1 MVIPLSYLYLNDD
14 KIQLLYDATSK
25 EITGERKVTV
35 KTNLEASGEVN
46 AKTSALLSFLAE
58 LGGSGS
64 GKAGK
69 EKTEEYTT
77 TTPLNKK
84 LQSLES
90 YFKENNIKIFNLNK
104 EKDFKNYIGNF
115 VTATIL
121 FKGTISEEI
130 LDLNG
135 NLDDFSVHMF
145 ASKKFLKTATGH
157 YRITHSAVPV
167 GLNVFGVLRGI
178 DVTTRIMEID
188 PIAF

>member
-1 MVIPLSYLYLNDD
+1 MVIPLSYIYLNND

-25 EITGERKVTV
+25 DITGDKKVTV

-46 AKTSALLSFLAE
+46 AKTSALLSWLAE

-69 EKTEEYTT
+69 EKTEEYTVT
-77 TTPLNKK
+77 IPINKK

-90 YFKENNIKIFNLNK
+90 YFKENNIKIFNLDK
-104 EKDFKNYIGNF
+104 EKDFQNYIGNF
-115 VTATIL
+115 ISATVL
-121 FKGTISEEI
+121 CKGKISEGFLE
-130 LDLNG
+130 LNG
-135 NLDDFSVHMF
+135 KLDDYSVHIL
-145 ASKKFLKTATGH
+145 ASKDYLKTLTGSA
-157 YRITHSAVPV
+157 RITLSAVPV

-178 DVTTRIMEID
+178 DVTVKIMEID